1 MRFVKGRGLLYAAS
15 TMHVLVTGGAGYIG
29 STLVPMLLELGHE
42 VTVLDRFY
50 FGPESLE
57 AARKAFENKLHLV
70 RHDVRYVSEK
80 VFEGVDAMVD
90 LAGISNDPAC
100 ELDEKLTTD
109 TNLESCDR
117 LANMAA
123 KAGVKRIVFASSC
136 SVYGHGESTEL
147 TEKSELH
154 PVSLYAK
161 CKAEA
166 EKRLWKLADEKG
178 DDMTIVALRFATVF
192 GLAPRMRFD
201 LAVNIMS
208 KNAYVDRRITVEGGG
223 RQWRPFVHVKDI
235 ARAILTGL
243 EQPHEKVHK
252 KVFNVGSNDN
262 NLRIITLAYRIRDQ
276 VPGTEIVL
284 APTDPD
290 RRDYNVRFDKITAEL
305 GFEAAY
311 SIDDGIR
318 EVVEALR
325 NGDLDASDRRW
336 YTLKQYVFLTDV
348 ERTYAN
354 IALDG
359 HVLSST

>member
-1 MRFVKGRGLLYAAS
+1 MRLHPVLYAAA
-15 TMHVLVTGGAGYIG
+15 MHVLVTGGAGYIG
-29 STLVPMLLELGHE
+29 STLVPRLLELGHE

-50 FGPESLE
+50 FGEDSLA
-57 AARKAFENKLHLV
+57 AARSAFEGRLHLV
-70 RHDVRYVSEK
+70 RHDVRFVGAE
-80 VFEGVDAMVD
+80 VFEGVEAMVD

-100 ELDEKLTTD
+100 ELDEKLTRE

-117 LANMAA
+117 LSKMAA
-123 KAGVKRIVFASSC
+123 AAGVKRIVFASSC
-136 SVYGHGESTEL
+136 SVYGHGASTEL
-147 TEKSELH
+147 TESSELH

-166 EKRLWKLADEKG
+166 EQRLWARAEEQG
-178 DDMTIVALRFATVF
+178 DDMTVVALRFATVF

-235 ARAILTGL
+235 ARAIICGL
-243 EQPHEKVHK
+243 EQPHEKVHR

-290 RRDYNVRFDKITAEL
+290 RRDYNVRFDKIGREL
-305 GFEAAY
+305 GFATEY
-311 SIDDGIR
+311 TIDDGIR

-325 NGDLDASDRRW
+325 QGDLDASDRRW
-336 YTLKQYVFLTDV
+336 YTLRQYVFLTEV
-348 ERTYAN
+348 ERTYAT

-359 HVLSST
+359 HVLSR